1 MLRLIKLGPAFSTPL
16 DAVQDT
22 GPGHFKTPLR
32 PLSAVE
38 ESIETTDPSAQNSK
52 EKPHD

>member
-1 MLRLIKLGPAFSTPL
+1 MLRLLKAGPAFSGHS
-16 DAVQDT
+16 AAQNA

-32 PLSAVE
+32 PLSAVDE
-38 ESIETTDPSAQNSK
+38 AIDEPQAAAQDK